1 MTSARAQTVNSHR
14 ITVSKLSRLQKLIL
28 QEIKNFALDYGS
40 SPGSSDGRISLTT
53 LSSEVADKYE
63 PCITESTRLRE
74 EAPEDEV
81 VAGVRRK
88 LRLPKRTLPPNHEI
102 GNTETGY
109 LVLSPKFKASFY
121 RSLRRL
127 EDRGLIARGLKFYED
142 QGRRVTFTTIILTE
156 SGKAYCASTNESEV
170 CLK

>member
-28 QEIKNFALDYGS
+28 QEIKTNPHSRDGS
-40 SPGSSDGRISLTT
+40 ISLTT

-63 PCITESTRLRE
+63 PHITESTRLRE
-74 EAPEDEV
+74 AQEDEEI
-81 VAGVRRK
+81 AGVRRK

-102 GNTETGY
+102 GNTEVGY

-121 RSLRRL
+121 RSIRRL
-127 EDRGLIARGLKFYED
+127 KERGLIGKSFSYYDCEIR
-142 QGRRVTFTTIILTE
+142 GRRVNFTTIILTE